1 MIYSRTNVRKA
12 AFSGLFYDFGCGL
25 MGTFE
30 IPIRLSFLGV
40 LLGAHSFMRLQVESI
55 RAEGQE
61 WAG

>member
-1 MIYSRTNVRKA
+1 
-12 AFSGLFYDFGCGL
+12 